1 MLKTLLV
8 TSMLAS
14 AVAASPVW
22 GQMTQI
28 GSVVITPAQSDEYV
42 IEQLVRLYRKTPAT
56 YAQSLAFLQAQ
67 RPYLVGR
74 FNKLTLRGPTP
85 KVLTSAAVT
94 ATAPAA
100 TGGTA
105 TTRTVRPK
113 PASAG
118 DKPATASVY
127 DGQTAMQNN
136 GVFIALGVLGLAA
149 AAGAGGGGDADGAS
163 SAEKITGWPATVVGL
178 VDVRTSGAVT
188 GGATGSAPWSWSA
201 ISICCVRVAMGA

>member
-149 AAGAGGGGDADGAS
+149 AAGAGGGGGDSVTASQWHDAYRAPRHRTEQTAARLLRDTVSDAS
-163 SAEKITGWPATVVGL
+163 ASITVSSRG
-178 VDVRTSGAVT
+178 RTS
-188 GGATGSAPWSWSA
+188 
-201 ISICCVRVAMGA
+201 